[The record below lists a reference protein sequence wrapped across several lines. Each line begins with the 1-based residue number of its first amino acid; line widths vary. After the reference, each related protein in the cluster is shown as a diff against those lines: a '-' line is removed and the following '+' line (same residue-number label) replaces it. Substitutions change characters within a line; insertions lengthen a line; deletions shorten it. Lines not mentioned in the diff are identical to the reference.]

1 MLSPPLMNS
10 YIININLS
18 AIFRYVGFRLF
29 IDWNLR
35 GGRRRT
41 EDGRQM
47 DAWRFA
53 RQSYRADLW

>member
-1 MLSPPLMNS
+1 MNS